1 MLAFI
6 LMFIISLAWA
16 VLINQIWLT
25 QLAKAVKIALVAVCY
40 ILIIFTT
47 LFPILITPF
56 LTKWTDGKIQI
67 FNKKYFALSV
77 LFLALIS
84 ARDFADRLEFEY
96 RCHVKKDYEINIVNK
111 NFKKED
117 IDNFYIDWISYS
129 RPKSTQKVHTINVYD
144 KFEGSVVAEVYTIY
158 LPNGFIANELHK
170 MTVGG
175 NESGTNCGYIDRN
188 SGFVK
193 RDDIK
198 TVLKNNF

>member
-6 LMFIISLAWA
+6 LIVIISFAWA

-25 QLAKAVKIALVAVCY
+25 QLAKAAKIALVAVCY
-40 ILIIFTT
+40 TLIIFTT

-56 LTKWTDGKIQI
+56 LAKWTDRKIQI
-67 FNKKYFALSV
+67 FNKKYFALSA

-84 ARDFADRLEFEY
+84 MQDFADRLEFEY
-96 RCHVKKDYEINIVNK
+96 RCHIKKDYEINIVNQ

-175 NESGTNCGYIDRN
+175 NESGTNCGYIDWN
-188 SGFVK
+188 SGFILRDQIKQILKDK
-193 RDDIK
+193 R
-198 TVLKNNF
+198 